1 VVRKVVCKILLI
13 LSKGMLMMERDE
25 GDEPDS
31 TVFDYSGFDDDDDD
45 ESVNYNYAPFDYDT
59 YQVSISST
67 FYTCIFC
74 TDLHS
79 CSLVAVWF
87 CSFLSKNIGEKAA
100 CKMLV
105 KLTQG
110 RLRRREEE
118 ASRW

>member
-1 VVRKVVCKILLI
+1 MGLFGGSEEVFFGGIKLVRKVVCKILLI

-25 GDEPDS
+25 EDEPDS

-74 TDLHS
+74 KKVLFI
-79 CSLVAVWF
+79 AV
-87 CSFLSKNIGEKAA
+87 L
-100 CKMLV
+100 
-105 KLTQG
+105 
-110 RLRRREEE
+110 
-118 ASRW
+118 